1 MKYNDIKRDF
11 SIDNLRAIAIVL
23 VVFGHSII
31 LYSSQWSIYTTSIDC
46 SILDVVKK
54 IINIVQMPVFFS
66 LSGFLFFFTVRKKK
80 KLFEIIKDKFKRLLI
95 PFMIFASIWL
105 VPIRYMVGYSEYIR
119 SSLPDVLFYKILLGY
134 DNGHLWFLP
143 TLYLCFPVTYI
154 CLYILQ
160 RYVRGG
166 GKYIFLFGISVLLY
180 CEQILFPIKGYIQF
194 LGQYYIWFCFGLLI
208 GYYKNSFLKGW
219 TQLKRLKNLFG
230 ICSIGFI
237 ILELLKPNI
246 ISLNIASFFAV
257 ITCYLIIPNKNN
269 KIGILLSENSF
280 GIYLIHSPLV
290 YITYRFFSECIP
302 CFVVGLN
309 FILWGGISLVASIY
323 LRRTRFKWIVG
334 E

>member
-11 SIDNLRAIAIVL
+11 SIDNLRAIAVVL

-31 LYSSQWSIYTTSIDC
+31 LYSSQWSIYTTSVEC
-46 SILDVVKK
+46 PILDVVKK

-66 LSGFLFFFTVRKKK
+66 LSGFLFFFTVRRKK
-80 KLFEIIKDKFKRLLI
+80 KLFKIIKDKFQRLLI

-119 SSLPDVLFYKILLGY
+119 SSLLDVLFYKILLGY

-160 RYVRGG
+160 RYVQGG

-194 LGQYYIWFCFGLLI
+194 LGQDYIWFCLGLLI
-208 GYYKNSFLKGW
+208 GYYKNNLKKDW
-219 TQLKRLKNLFG
+219 NQFKRLKNLFG

-246 ISLNIASFFAV
+246 ISLNIASFFSV

-302 CFVVGLN
+302 YFVVGLN
-309 FILWGGISLVASIY
+309 FILWGGAKFGSID
-323 LRRTRFKWIVG
+323 LFATNKV
-334 E
+334 